1 MAFNDFRVHLSC
13 LGGWLLKDS
22 SWASQMYRWWDEPC
36 YSFCRKISNKFYSVP
51 PYPENNIFSSCP
63 SCVSLL
69 SSDYQRGQHTGVC
82 HEGPGVSLGNEL
94 VTVFPT
100 VDTHV
105 LSFFHSVFPAHL
117 PTTIKSALYVQ
128 KSHGNWLLSMYTHSR
143 NLLSPLQTSCR
154 LYTSSRLG

>member
-1 MAFNDFRVHLSC
+1 MSLATHSVGKF
-13 LGGWLLKDS
+13 
-22 SWASQMYRWWDEPC
+22 QT
-36 YSFCRKISNKFYSVP
+36 SFIQFHPIQRTTF
-51 PYPENNIFSSCP
+51 FSSCP

-82 HEGPGVSLGNEL
+82 HDGPGVSLGNEL